1 MKKYILMLVTVFLS
15 LSIISCMSHIEDSNG
30 DDTTLETIDLESSI
44 KDGSYSSISSLT
56 SSSYSGGTTYSFSY
70 SDIDYDYVS
79 LSYGKISGTTKIHC
93 SDMGQGE
100 ELVLTITNQVS
111 EGNFEIIV
119 IGPNKTIVEEVN
131 VNTTTTVTIP
141 STDEGEYFVVIGAE
155 SAVVTIDIEREIN

>member
-1 MKKYILMLVTVFLS
+1 
-15 LSIISCMSHIEDSNG
+15 
-30 DDTTLETIDLESSI
+30 
-44 KDGSYSSISSLT
+44 
-56 SSSYSGGTTYSFSY
+56 
-70 SDIDYDYVS
+70 
-79 LSYGKISGTTKIHC
+79 
-93 SDMGQGE
+93 
-100 ELVLTITNQVS
+100 LTITNQVS